1 MNKLIS
7 DTSGAVSIIVGILIF
22 VLFGFL
28 GLAVDVGYMMVQKNR
43 LQNTSDAAALSCVIL
58 DSDEACGVFPNTS
71 NILNNNNSL
80 ITPLNNYKFKIDT
93 LLPVPCPN
101 TALQFNCARA
111 IVSTNYATFFM
122 GLLGKNAVDV
132 NAISIA
138 GRVKP
143 APSCLVSMTDFTI
156 NGNNFATLNNC
167 SAVIGNILDNKNRLQ
182 SYIAANGSNS
192 MIMIYGDV
200 EPDCRKCVPKPS
212 MMTGAFPTIPAVTIP
227 TMNIDGSNLITRP
240 GSSCTA
246 ASCLPGI
253 YTSKVSLKGA
263 TTFTSG
269 NYVFEQGF
277 DSGKNSLQGNG
288 VAFYIPSGSASGF
301 SMQGNINLTAYT
313 PPNGSCSPGSGIV
326 LYQAPSVTQPPLK
339 FNGDNQNIV
348 LDGII
353 SLAGVDITIG
363 GTSANIQIN
372 GSVVANSF
380 DLNGNMAPSV
390 SSNPC
395 NNLELGAGRPILV
408 Q

>member
-111 IVSTNYATFFM
+111 IASTNYATFFM

-143 APSCLVSMTDFTI
+143 APSCLVSMSDFTI
-156 NGNNFATLNNC
+156 NGTNVATLNNC
-167 SAVIGNILDNKNRLQ
+167 SAVIGDELANTNQASIV
-182 SYIAANGSNS
+182 ANGSNS

-200 EPDCRKCVPKPS
+200 APNCSNCSPKPS
-212 MMTGAFPTIPAVTIP
+212 MMTGSFPAIPTVTIP
-227 TMNIDGSNLITRP
+227 TTNIDGSNLITRP

-253 YTSKVSLKGA
+253 YTSKVTLKGS

-269 NYVFEQGF
+269 NYVFNQGF
-277 DSGKNSLQGNG
+277 DSGKNRLQGNG
-288 VAFYIPSGSASGF
+288 VGFYIPSGSTSGF
-301 SMQGNINLTAYT
+301 NMQGDINLTAYT
-313 PPNGSCSPGSGIV
+313 PPNGSCLPGSGIV
-326 LYQAPSVTQPPLK
+326 LYQAPSVTQPSLK
-339 FNGDNQNIV
+339 FNGNNQNIV

>member
-80 ITPLNNYKFKIDT
+80 IIPLNNYKFQIDT

-111 IVSTNYATFFM
+111 IASTNYATFFM

-156 NGNNFATLNNC
+156 NGTNVATLNNC
-167 SAVIGNILDNKNRLQ
+167 SAVIGDELVNTNQASIV
-182 SYIAANGSNS
+182 ANGSNS
-192 MIMIYGDV
+192 MIMIYGDIA
-200 EPDCRKCVPKPS
+200 PNCNNCSPKPS
-212 MMTGAFPTIPAVTIP
+212 MMTGSFPTIPTVTIP

-246 ASCLPGI
+246 ASCPPGI
-253 YTSKVSLKGA
+253 YTSKVNLKGS

-269 NYVFEQGF
+269 NYVFNQGL
-277 DSGKNSLQGNG
+277 DSGKNSLEGSG
-288 VAFYIPSGSASGF
+288 VAFYIPSGSTSGF
-301 SMQGNINLTAYT
+301 NMEGNINLTAYT

-339 FNGDNQNIV
+339 FNGNNQNIV

-363 GTSANIQIN
+363 GTSANIQIK